1 MLHDIAFIMGE
12 AVSCLAQLDSATLIY
27 IGGDTLG
34 VPLVQGKNNTVKR
47 ENKDIGVNGGF
58 PWIKVKV

>member
-1 MLHDIAFIMGE
+1 MLHDITFIMGE

-58 PWIKVKV
+58 P